1 MSSEST
7 YTSIGA
13 LVNNI
18 WETALLTA
26 SEQSVMT
33 RLVRNFTDANGLGDR
48 AWATYTGGTW
58 IANLPEADD
67 LSAQTFTP
75 GSAGV
80 FTPVITGANYFLTDA
95 RLASDP
101 FAAQRDAGLD
111 LGRLYGVA
119 VDALLVGKFSSLT
132 GGTVGSAG
140 GTLTWANILR
150 ADAYL
155 RAAHAPAPY
164 ACVLR
169 PEQWYYLTS
178 VSSGVPTLMVSEQLM
193 ANIGANYY
201 AASYG
206 NINFFI
212 DANITTG
219 TAAAAGMFSQDA
231 IGFDIRKAFS
241 IEPQRDA
248 SRSGGGWE
256 LNATAWYGAGVY
268 RPTFGVYMIG
278 TSA

>member
-1 MSSEST
+1 MSNEST

-33 RLVRNFTDANGLGDR
+33 RLVRTFTDGQGLGQR

-58 IANLPEADD
+58 ITNLPEADD
-67 LSAQTFTP
+67 MSAQTFTP

-80 FTPVITGANYFLTDA
+80 FTPYITGANYFLTDA
-95 RLASDP
+95 RIASDP
-101 FAAQRDAGLD
+101 FNAQRDAGAD
-111 LGRLYGVA
+111 LGRLCA
-119 VDALLVGKFSSLT
+119 VSVDTNLVGLFSSLT
-132 GGTVGSAG
+132 GGTVGTAG
-140 GTLTWANILR
+140 GTLTWANISR
-150 ADAYL
+150 AQAYI
-155 RAAHAPAPY
+155 RAQNAPGPY
-164 ACVLR
+164 FCVMR

-178 VSSGVPTLMVSEQLM
+178 LTSGVPTLLQDQKFMDQL
-193 ANIGANYY
+193 GSDYY
-201 AASYG
+201 QASWAG
-206 NINFFI
+206 INFLV
-212 DANITTG
+212 DANITSG
-219 TAAAAGMFSQDA
+219 TAAAAGMFTADA
-231 IGFDIRKAFS
+231 IGLDIRKAFS

-256 LNATAWYGAGVY
+256 LNATMWYAYGVY
-268 RPTFGVYMIG
+268 RAKFGCYMIG